1 MKSIFGEYTER
12 TEAHGSN
19 LKERYEKDTDRFIME
34 SFENSPTYREIEVY
48 EQGNY
53 VGIKGV
59 RVNMIERMGN
69 IRNLLLKPGDDLQ
82 VGNMARFE
90 QRDWLLYDK
99 FGYHEV
105 GVKMTAMRTNYVLK
119 WKRKPKI
126 MKVPHSPSHD
136 GTELGNCKVSAI
148 KELIDSGISRNYYFD
163 LINKGKTKEGIDVL
177 KDEILK
183 SADEVYSIK
192 CYASSSDIGSKSK
205 QSRANIEFNKYD
217 VKLPYGQ
224 LYIFMEMSEAS
235 MEIDLNH
242 RFIINGI
249 VYEVIGLDNT
259 THVENNYGI
268 IQFTVKRTTRNP
280 KDNFELGIAYNEYL
294 NEERSGVA
302 YTMDVE
308 VDEEKGRGGKIW

>member
-48 EQGNY
+48 QQGSY

-69 IRNLLLKPGDDLQ
+69 IRNLLLKPGDDLW

-105 GVKMTAMRTNYVLK
+105 GVKMTAMRTNYTLK
-119 WKRKPKI
+119 WESKKG
-126 MKVPHSPSHD
+126 
-136 GTELGNCKVSAI
+136 GTYNV
-148 KELIDSGISRNYYFD
+148 
-163 LINKGKTKEGIDVL
+163 
-177 KDEILK
+177 
-183 SADEVYSIK
+183 K

-294 NEERSGVA
+294 NEERSGVT

-308 VDEEKGRGGKIW
+308 VDEKKGRGGKIW